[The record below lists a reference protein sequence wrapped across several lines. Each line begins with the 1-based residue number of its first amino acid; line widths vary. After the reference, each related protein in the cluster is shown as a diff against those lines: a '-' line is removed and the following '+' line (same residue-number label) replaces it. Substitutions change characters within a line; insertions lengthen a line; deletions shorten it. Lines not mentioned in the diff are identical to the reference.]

1 MNEEGDQTRYLLDQK
16 QFQKFYE
23 FLTPRSNIDFVKKIQ
38 EKELIYSKKFYPIT
52 HAELE
57 TIKTHLK
64 NVIDEKLAS
73 ENEKTQV
80 ADPSTVQ
87 VHGDQQPRKEILP
100 EFQNKEEEEE
110 GGKILENVERGGGE
124 VPKLVEPSPSQSFLW
139 TPTNWIFFKIP
150 SKKSKK

>member
-1 MNEEGDQTRYLLDQK
+1 MSEEGDQTRYLLDQK

-38 EKELIYSKKFYPIT
+38 EKELIYSKKFYPIS

-64 NVIDEKLAS
+64 NAIDEKLAS
-73 ENEKTQV
+73 ENEKIQV
-80 ADPSTVQ
+80 ADDSSTVQ
-87 VHGDQQPRKEILP
+87 VHGDQPPKEILP
-100 EFQNKEEEEE
+100 EFQNRKEEEEKIPE
-110 GGKILENVERGGGE
+110 GVEKGNE
-124 VPKLVEPSPSQSFLW
+124 ISKSVETSLTQSFLW